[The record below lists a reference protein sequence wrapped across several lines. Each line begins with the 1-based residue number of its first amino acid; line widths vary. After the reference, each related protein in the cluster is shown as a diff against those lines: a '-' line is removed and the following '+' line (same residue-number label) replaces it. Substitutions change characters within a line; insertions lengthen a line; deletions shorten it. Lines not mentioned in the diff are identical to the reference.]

1 MTPVSGYPPK
11 PGRGDAVAVVS
22 PSAGLPGRFPLPF
35 ELGLVRLRDEFGLLP
50 VEYPTTRMMGAPPAD
65 RARDLHAAFAD
76 PSVKAVI
83 ASIGGEDQLKVL
95 PHLDRDLIAANPKPF
110 FGFSDNTN
118 LHVFL
123 WSLGIVSYSGG
134 SVMTEFGRP
143 VSMHPVSR
151 QSLERS
157 LFTHGTYVLD
167 PPADYGDEDRDWAD
181 PKTFD
186 AEPATFPAPPW
197 SWHGP
202 PAVVTGRAWGGSLE
216 IVDFHL
222 RAGRYLLP
230 DESYDGCVLFL
241 ETSEEMPSDTY
252 VYRVLM
258 CMGER
263 GLLQR
268 FGAIVWGRPRAWSLD
283 DPKPPDEKARYIS
296 AQRAAVLAAA
306 SEYHPSVPVVFGVD
320 FGHTQPQH
328 VIPIGGT
335 VTVDA
340 VAQRIEVTY

>member
-1 MTPVSGYPPK
+1 MTPVFRYPPK
-11 PGRGDAVAVVS
+11 PKPGDAVAVLS

-35 ELGLVRLRDEFGLLP
+35 ELGLLRLRDEFGLMP
-50 VEYPTTRMMGAPPAD
+50 VEYPTTRVMGASPAH
-65 RARDLHAAFAD
+65 RARDLHAAFAE
-76 PSVKAVI
+76 PSIRAVI

-95 PHLDRDLIAANPKPF
+95 RLLDRELIAANPKPF

-118 LHVFL
+118 LHVLL

-143 VSMHPVSR
+143 VSMNPVTR
-151 QSLERS
+151 QSLERA
-157 LFTHGTYVLD
+157 LFTHDTYPLD
-167 PPADYGDEDRDWAD
+167 QPADYGDEDRDWAD

-186 AEPATFPAPPW
+186 AEPVTFPAPPW

-202 PAVVTGRAWGGSLE
+202 ATAVTGPAWGGSLE

-222 RAGRYLLP
+222 RTGRYLSS

-241 ETSEEMPSDTY
+241 ETSEELPSDTF

-283 DPKPPDEKARYIS
+283 DRKPPEDKARYVS
-296 AQRAAVLAAA
+296 AQHAAVLAAV
-306 SEYHPSVPVVFGVD
+306 SEYHPAAPLVFGVD
-320 FGHTQPQH
+320 FGHTEPQH
-328 VIPIGGT
+328 VIPSGGT
-335 VTVDA
+335 VTVDGMN
-340 VAQRIEVTY
+340 QRIEVTY